1 MLAAEDAPG
10 DQYPVSGGAFL
21 PHGFCED
28 CLKERYPEMAGT
40 LLTEKT

>member
-1 MLAAEDAPG
+1 MH
-10 DQYPVSGGAFL
+10 PVTSILFPGGAFL